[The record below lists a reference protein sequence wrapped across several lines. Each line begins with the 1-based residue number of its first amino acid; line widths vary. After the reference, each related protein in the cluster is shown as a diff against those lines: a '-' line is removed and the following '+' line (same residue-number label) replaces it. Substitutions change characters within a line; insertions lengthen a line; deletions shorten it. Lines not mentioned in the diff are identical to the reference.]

1 MTDKKYTPYKI
12 QEYFIN
18 NSISFPT
25 LAEKEVLVNTMSDFI
40 SILLNSRTQ
49 DSLNN
54 LISTKAPV
62 LLSGNLK
69 TEF

>member
-18 NSISFPT
+18 NSITFPT
-25 LAEKEVLVNTMSDFI
+25 LDKKQILVNTMSDFI

-54 LISTKAPV
+54 LIWLAEEIDKDNNV
-62 LLSGNLK
+62 KNV
-69 TEF
+69 